1 LPSLGIMISFVV
13 YKTSFNEPKYCCEK
27 LLELDVDI
35 KVCFRSASE
44 VIIHALREVY
54 PNVILRYD
62 IESGFQQNI

>member
-1 LPSLGIMISFVV
+1 M
-13 YKTSFNEPKYCCEK
+13 
-27 LLELDVDI
+27 ELDVDI